1 MKITFLPLR
10 EVKEWESFQAT
21 KAGERSHACCK
32 EKGKNTSTFK
42 TGSIRGRTVA
52 LSQDPLRMQTGK
64 HRTISSKL
72 QRTGDLKR
80 QPITIRRVTLG
91 NRKCCGE

>member
-10 EVKEWESFQAT
+10 EIKEWESFQVT
-21 KAGERSHACCK
+21 EAGERSHACCK
-32 EKGKNTSTFK
+32 EKGKNTNTFK

-52 LSQDPLRMQTGK
+52 LSQDPVPKQTGK
-64 HRTISSKL
+64 HRTISPKL

-91 NRKCCGE
+91 NRKCYAE